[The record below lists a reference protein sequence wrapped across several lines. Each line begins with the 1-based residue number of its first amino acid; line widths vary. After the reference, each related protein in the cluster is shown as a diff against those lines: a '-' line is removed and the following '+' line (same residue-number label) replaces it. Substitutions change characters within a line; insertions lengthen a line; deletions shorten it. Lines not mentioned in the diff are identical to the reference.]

1 QNEKELQDVVKQQEE
16 KLLQLIDN
24 SGEVTRLNAEVSELK
39 RLLQRAETEAKV
51 LWEEVRGKEDQVDTT
66 YIQERVMLR
75 REVDKLR
82 QLLMEKEDENMRL
95 TDKY

>member
-16 KLLQLIDN
+16 KMMQLIDK
-24 SGEVTRLNAEVSELK
+24 SGEVTRLKTEVSELH

-51 LWEEVRGKEDQVDTT
+51 LWEEVRGKEHQVDTAKL
-66 YIQERVMLR
+66 QERVMLR

-82 QLLMEKEDENMRL
+82 LLFVEKDAENKRL
-95 TDKY
+95 TNKY

>member
-16 KLLQLIDN
+16 KMFQLIDK
-24 SGEVTRLNAEVSELK
+24 SGEVTRLKAEVSQLK
-39 RLLQRAETEAKV
+39 RSLQRAETEARV
-51 LWEEVRGKEDQVDTT
+51 LWEEMRGKEHQGDTA
-66 YIQERVMLR
+66 YVQERVMLR

-82 QLLMEKEDENMRL
+82 LLLLEKKDENLQL

>member
-1 QNEKELQDVVKQQEE
+1 QNEKELQDVVKRQEE
-16 KLLQLIDN
+16 KLLQLIDK
-24 SGEVTRLNAEVSELK
+24 SGEVMRLKAEVSDLK

-51 LWEEVRGKEDQVDTT
+51 LWEEMRGKEHQVDTA

-75 REVDKLR
+75 QEVDKLR
-82 QLLMEKEDENMRL
+82 LLLVKKEDENVRL

>member
-24 SGEVTRLNAEVSELK
+24 SGEVVRLKAEVSELK

-51 LWEEVRGKEDQVDTT
+51 LWEEVRGKEHQVDTT
-66 YIQERVMLR
+66 YVQERVMLR

-82 QLLMEKEDENMRL
+82 LLLVEKNDENRRL
-95 TDKY
+95 TAKH

>member
-16 KLLQLIDN
+16 KLLQLIDK
-24 SGEVTRLNAEVSELK
+24 SGEAMRLKAEVSELK

-51 LWEEVRGKEDQVDTT
+51 LWEEMRGKEHQVDTA
-66 YIQERVMLR
+66 YVQERVMLR

-82 QLLMEKEDENMRL
+82 LLLVQKEDENVRL

>member
-16 KLLQLIDN
+16 KLLQLIDK
-24 SGEVTRLNAEVSELK
+24 SGEVMRLKAEVSELK
-39 RLLQRAETEAKV
+39 RLLQRAETEARV
-51 LWEEVRGKEDQVDTT
+51 LWEEMRGKEHQVDTA

-75 REVDKLR
+75 REVEKLR
-82 QLLMEKEDENMRL
+82 LLLVEKEDENMRL

>member
-16 KLLQLIDN
+16 KMLQLIDK
-24 SGEVTRLNAEVSELK
+24 SGEVMRLNAEVSELK

-51 LWEEVRGKEDQVDTT
+51 LWEEMRGKEHQVDTA

-82 QLLMEKEDENMRL
+82 QLLLEKEDEIVRL

>member
-1 QNEKELQDVVKQQEE
+1 
-16 KLLQLIDN
+16 
-24 SGEVTRLNAEVSELK
+24 RLKAEVSQLK
-39 RLLQRAETEAKV
+39 RSLQRAETEARV
-51 LWEEVRGKEDQVDTT
+51 LWEEMRGKEHQVDTA

-82 QLLMEKEDENMRL
+82 LLLLEKKDENLQL

>member
-16 KLLQLIDN
+16 KMFQLIDR
-24 SGEVTRLNAEVSELK
+24 SGEVTRLQAEVSQLK
-39 RLLQRAETEAKV
+39 RSLQRAETEARV
-51 LWEEVRGKEDQVDTT
+51 LWEEMRGKEHQVDTA
-66 YIQERVMLR
+66 YVQERVMLR

-82 QLLMEKEDENMRL
+82 LLLLEKKDENLQL

>member
-16 KLLQLIDN
+16 KLFQLIDK
-24 SGEVTRLNAEVSELK
+24 SGEVTRLKAEVSQLK
-39 RLLQRAETEAKV
+39 RSLQHAETEARV
-51 LWEEVRGKEDQVDTT
+51 LWEEMRGKEHQVDTG

-82 QLLMEKEDENMRL
+82 LLLLEKKDENLQL

>member
-16 KLLQLIDN
+16 KMMQLIDK
-24 SGEVTRLNAEVSELK
+24 SGEVTRLKTEVSELQ

-51 LWEEVRGKEDQVDTT
+51 LWEEVRGKEHQVDTAKL
-66 YIQERVMLR
+66 QERVMLR

-82 QLLMEKEDENMRL
+82 LLFVEKDAENKRL
-95 TDKY
+95 TNKY

>member
-16 KLLQLIDN
+16 KLLQLIDK
-24 SGEVTRLNAEVSELK
+24 SGEVMRLKAEASELK

-51 LWEEVRGKEDQVDTT
+51 LWEEMRGKEHQVDTA
-66 YIQERVMLR
+66 YVQERVMLR

-82 QLLMEKEDENMRL
+82 LLLVEKEDENIRL

>member
-16 KLLQLIDN
+16 KMLQLIDK
-24 SGEVTRLNAEVSELK
+24 SGEVVVLKAEVSELK

-51 LWEEVRGKEDQVDTT
+51 LWEEMRAKEHQGDTA

-82 QLLMEKEDENMRL
+82 LLLVEKEDENTRL